1 MENKTELG
9 HLYGSRISKNGKWL
23 NLSIVT
29 TINGQTIYI
38 TCPIRME
45 ENREDGKPF
54 AQFHYKSSTE
64 LKPAAELDKTKAM
77 LLYIPVYEDR
87 KPTEAQAAGN
97 SDLPF

>member
-38 TCPIRME
+38 TCPIRMVA
-45 ENREDGKPF
+45 NREYGKPF
-54 AQFHYKSSTE
+54 AQFHYKSDTE
-64 LKPAAELDKTKAM
+64 IKPTMEVDKTKAM

-87 KPTEAQAAGN
+87 KPTEAQATEN